1 MRPKSSGRDLPPR
14 LLRRTKTLRNGTTW
28 VGYYYNGRAEDG
40 RRVEIP
46 LGSDLAS
53 AKRQWAELEAQ
64 GQTRPAVPVTA
75 PTVGALC
82 DRYERDII
90 SRKASNTQ
98 KANRRALGFLR
109 RVFATAPL
117 DQVRPQHIAQ
127 YRDARRDQAPVAA
140 NRELSLLSHIFTKA
154 REWGLLNGANPCQGI
169 ERLPEPPRDY
179 YLDDG
184 VWAALYAVAPPELQ
198 DAMDLAYLTG
208 QRPADVLRMRLTDIQ
223 DGAIEVRQAKTG
235 HKLRILLTV
244 NGQATD
250 LGRLLERLRS
260 RPRAV
265 GSFYLVALPATGRPL
280 TAVMLQRR
288 VRLARSA
295 AIAAAR
301 DPELIARIAQAQFRD
316 IRPKAASEIASL
328 ADAADLLGHT
338 EQEITSRVYT
348 RIGKAVKPT
357 R

>member
-1 MRPKSSGRDLPPR
+1 MRPKTSGRDLPPR
-14 LLRRTKTLRNGTTW
+14 LLRRVKTLASGATW
-28 VGYYYNGRAEDG
+28 TGYYYNSRAPDG

-46 LGSDLAS
+46 LGSDLTA

-64 GQTRPAVPVTA
+64 GAAPSPALDPA
-75 PTVGALC
+75 RTVGALL

-90 SRKASNTQ
+90 CRKAPATQ

-109 RVFATAPL
+109 KIFATAPIGA
-117 DQVRPQHIAQ
+117 VTPQHIAQ
-127 YRDARRDQAPVAA
+127 YRDARRDTAPVAA
-140 NRELSLLSHIFTKA
+140 NRELSLFSHVFTKA
-154 REWGLLNGANPCQGI
+154 REWGLLNGPNPCQGV
-169 ERLPEPPRDY
+169 ERLPERPRDY
-179 YLDDG
+179 YLDAG
-184 VWAALYAVAPPELQ
+184 VWAALHAAAAPELQ

-208 QRPADVLRMRLTDIQ
+208 QRPADVLRMRLSDIQ
-223 DGAIEVRQAKTG
+223 DGALEVRQAKTG
-235 HKLRILLTV
+235 HKLRILLDV
-244 NGQATD
+244 QGQPTD
-250 LGRLLERLRS
+250 LGRLIDRLRT

-288 VRLARSA
+288 MGQAR
-295 AIAAAR
+295 AAAMAAAQDTALR
-301 DPELIARIAQAQFRD
+301 DRIAQAQFRD

-338 EQEITSRVYT
+338 GPEITSRVYT
-348 RIGKAVKPT
+348 RIGKTVKPT

>member
-1 MRPKSSGRDLPPR
+1 
-14 LLRRTKTLRNGTTW
+14 TTW
-28 VGYYYNGRAEDG
+28 IGYYYNGRAADG

-64 GQTRPAVPVTA
+64 PVAEAPVTDRERS
-75 PTVGALC
+75 VGALF
-82 DRYERDII
+82 DRYSREVIA
-90 SRKASNTQ
+90 RKAPATQ
-98 KANRRALGFLR
+98 KANQRALGFLR

-179 YLDDG
+179 YLDAG

-223 DGAIEVRQAKTG
+223 DGALEVRQAKTG

-250 LGRLLERLRS
+250 LGRLLDRLRS
-260 RPRAV
+260 RPCYVLDGLRH
-265 GSFYLVALPATGRPL
+265 GT
-280 TAVMLQRR
+280 
-288 VRLARSA
+288 
-295 AIAAAR
+295 IK
-301 DPELIARIAQAQFRD
+301 D
-316 IRPKAASEIASL
+316 IK
-328 ADAADLLGHT
+328 G
-338 EQEITSRVYT
+338 
-348 RIGKAVKPT
+348 
-357 R
+357 